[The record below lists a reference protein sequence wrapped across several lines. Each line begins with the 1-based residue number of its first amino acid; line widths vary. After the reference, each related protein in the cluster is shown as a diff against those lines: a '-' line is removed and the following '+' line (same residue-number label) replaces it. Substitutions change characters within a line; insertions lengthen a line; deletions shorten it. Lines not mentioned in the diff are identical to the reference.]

1 VTLEKER
8 MQRVKECRFAEFIG
22 LGEHGD
28 AVAYLAKARALACE
42 TADVGE
48 FDDPEPHARTS

>member
-1 VTLEKER
+1 